1 MPLTD
6 AQPDALAEIY
16 ARSLIDLAQSQG
28 GREAVEACASE
39 IEDLLEL
46 ARGNPRF
53 SEFLA
58 SRVLPVDK
66 RSASLERILKGRVSN
81 LTLRFLQV
89 LNEKGRLSHLSAVAA
104 AYDAHVQ
111 RLFGRVEVDVY
122 TASPIST
129 DELRAIRDQLQ
140 KALGR
145 EPIVHPY
152 VENGMLGG
160 VKLQIGG
167 TLVDG
172 SLANQL
178 RKFRE
183 QLATDGTAELWRGVL
198 ERGPHLKIAII
209 DTGTGMDAA
218 TLGKIFEPFFTT
230 KPTGKG
236 TGLGLPSVA
245 GILEAHGGAIHVRT
259 RGSGRA

>member
-16 ARSLIDLAQSQG
+16 ARSLIELAQAQG
-28 GREAVEACASE
+28 GREAVEASASE
-39 IEDLLEL
+39 LEDILEI
-46 ARGNPRF
+46 ARSNPKF

-58 SRVLPVDK
+58 SRVLPVAQ
-66 RSASLERILKGRVSN
+66 RSASIERIFKGRISN

-89 LNEKGRLSHLSAVAA
+89 LNEKGRLPHLSAVAA

-111 RLFGRVEVDVY
+111 RLFGRVEVDVF

-129 DELRAIRDQLQ
+129 DELKAIRDQLQ
-140 KALGR
+140 RALGR

-160 VKLQIGG
+160 VKLQIGD

-172 SLANQL
+172 SLATRL
-178 RKFRE
+178 RKFRD
-183 QLATDGTAELWRGVL
+183 QLSTQGSARLRARIDQIVDDRG
-198 ERGPHLKIAII
+198 
-209 DTGTGMDAA
+209 M
-218 TLGKIFEPFFTT
+218 
-230 KPTGKG
+230 
-236 TGLGLPSVA
+236 LP
-245 GILEAHGGAIHVRT
+245 GA
-259 RGSGRA
+259 